1 MGKDHTLEFVFMTRW
16 RVKASRTH
24 QNEFYSEIMVV
35 HCESLVFGLSY
46 ARVRLCCVCVRQGW
60 RIEHHVKVEK
70 AIVHNLLDPVVR
82 RPICANPR
90 LNFNP
95 GFFIPLF
102 KSLFFLYPF

>member
-70 AIVHNLLDPVVR
+70 AN
-82 RPICANPR
+82 AQS
-90 LNFNP
+90 P
-95 GFFIPLF
+95 GPSCSKADLCKPKVKF
-102 KSLFFLYPF
+102 